1 MGSRRRRCR
10 RWRAINPPEC
20 CVYTTPRIQSFSP
33 LKSFLMVFP
42 VDGCSSLGLSSSLT
56 VIDTD
61 EKEESSNNN
70 NNNRLLF

>member
-1 MGSRRRRCR
+1 
-10 RWRAINPPEC
+10 
-20 CVYTTPRIQSFSP
+20 
-33 LKSFLMVFP
+33 MVFP

-70 NNNRLLF
+70 ITIIVSSFKRLSFSMHSLVVKSESS